1 MRLIVDSVLLLLPPL
16 MLTMVYLICIPFFH
30 SLPPKIVAA
39 AAAVSG
45 IDCLPSRTETMICSV
60 CMSLQCVMQRC
71 MMAADLPGHHL
82 PINLVFLLSE

>member
-1 MRLIVDSVLLLLPPL
+1 MRLIVDSVMMMLLPPL
-16 MLTMVYLICIPFFH
+16 MLTMVYLICIPSFH
-30 SLPPKIVAA
+30 SLPPKIVA